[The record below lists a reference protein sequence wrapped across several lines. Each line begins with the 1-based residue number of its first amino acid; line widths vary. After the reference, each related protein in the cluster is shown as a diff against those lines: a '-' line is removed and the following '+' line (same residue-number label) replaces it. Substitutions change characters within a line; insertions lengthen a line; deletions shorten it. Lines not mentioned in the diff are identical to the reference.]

1 MRTRRIGSHL
11 VLAVVLSLG
20 VGCATPSAD
29 VSSAVSPTANF
40 KTYHTVALENA
51 SEAQGPEFA
60 AIEKTIAEVL
70 AEKGYRVG
78 DKTSDLT
85 LLYRLTRDRGEKLKK
100 EIIPTAQ
107 GTLVRRNME
116 AVNEAKF
123 WSTSLIPAVAT
134 WPGKASTVRDL
145 TRQKLDVPGRN
156 QAALTEFSPACRLIS
171 NQWDGGGHRDHVI
184 AGVRVFWGWLCPA
197 LSCWRDVPQWW
208 IRGVNQKLNL
218 FTTFK
223 SETICPGLQRL
234 QVVSATV
241 Q

>member
-60 AIEKTIAEVL
+60 AIEKAIAEVL

-85 LLYRLTRDRGEKLKK
+85 LLYRLTRDRGEKLKE

-123 WSTSLIPAVAT
+123 LVNLVDTRSGDMAW
-134 WPGKASTVRDL
+134 KASTVRDL
-145 TRQKLDVPGRN
+145 TRQKTPMS
-156 QAALTEFSPACRLIS
+156 QEEIKAALTEFFASLPS
-171 NQWDGGGHRDHVI
+171 NQ
-184 AGVRVFWGWLCPA
+184 
-197 LSCWRDVPQWW
+197 
-208 IRGVNQKLNL
+208 
-218 FTTFK
+218 
-223 SETICPGLQRL
+223 
-234 QVVSATV
+234 
-241 Q
+241 